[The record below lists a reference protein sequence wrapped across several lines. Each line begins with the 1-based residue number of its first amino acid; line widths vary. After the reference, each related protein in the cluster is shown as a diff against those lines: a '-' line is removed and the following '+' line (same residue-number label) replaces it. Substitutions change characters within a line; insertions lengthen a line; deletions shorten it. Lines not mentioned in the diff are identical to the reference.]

1 MATNI
6 EAADALIRACD
17 ANNVKLFVVKQN
29 RLNSTMQ
36 LLKRAIDKGRFGR
49 IYLAESNVF
58 WQRPQAYYLSL
69 IHISEPTRPY

>member
-1 MATNI
+1 MATII
-6 EAADALIRACD
+6 ETADALIRACD
-17 ANNVKLFVVKQN
+17 ANNVKIFVVKQN

-58 WQRPQAYYLSL
+58 GKDLKPIMMQKNGAGHG
-69 IHISEPTRPY
+69 I